1 MMPGE
6 ELMATGGIAVA
17 DSGPAAKDAA
27 FSEPFGKAPEPLYEL
42 PLGPHT
48 EHMAKGVA
56 AALRSLMRSYADPDG
71 WLPPL
76 LDEERC
82 ATISRRAARFSLC
95 CPLVGCAPLC
105 VLTSSV
111 PAQAPARAGWRG
123 PAHLH
128 LLGRRPLHAPRHSPR
143 PAALRGTLPPASLAL
158 FRRGHFGSD

>member
-6 ELMATGGIAVA
+6 ELIVVA

-56 AALRSLMRSYADPDG
+56 AALRSLMRSCADPDG

-76 LDEERC
+76 LDEQRC
-82 ATISRRAARFSLC
+82 ARTPLPWPYPLSPIARPSPRRV
-95 CPLVGCAPLC
+95 P
-105 VLTSSV
+105 TSS
-111 PAQAPARAGWRG
+111 AP
-123 PAHLH
+123 
-128 LLGRRPLHAPRHSPR
+128 PL
-143 PAALRGTLPPASLAL
+143 
-158 FRRGHFGSD
+158 

>member
-1 MMPGE
+1 MPPGA
-6 ELMATGGIAVA
+6 ELIVA
-17 DSGPAAKDAA
+17 DGWPAGADSPAQGTSSA
-27 FSEPFGKAPEPLYEL
+27 PLGREPEPLD
-42 PLGPHT
+42 PQT

-111 PAQAPARAGWRG
+111 PAQAPTRAGW
-123 PAHLH
+123 
-128 LLGRRPLHAPRHSPR
+128 
-143 PAALRGTLPPASLAL
+143 
-158 FRRGHFGSD
+158 